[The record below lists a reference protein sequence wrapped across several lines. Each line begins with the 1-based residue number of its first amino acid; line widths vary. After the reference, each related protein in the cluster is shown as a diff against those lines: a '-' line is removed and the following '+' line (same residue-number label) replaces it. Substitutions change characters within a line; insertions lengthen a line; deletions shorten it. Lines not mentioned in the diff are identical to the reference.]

1 MCPLNQAV
9 CWKLHRIKTVDNQQ
23 ETKGCINILVGSS
36 ETIRL
41 AFNNYK
47 KLNDEI
53 VLPPLKSGGGLIYY
67 ALY

>member
-1 MCPLNQAV
+1 MCSLNQAV
-9 CWKLHRIKTVDNQQ
+9 CWKLYRIKPVDNQQ

-47 KLNDEI
+47 KLNDGI
-53 VLPPLKSGGGLIYY
+53 VLPPSRDGG
-67 ALY
+67 